1 MEDLPGNPLVKQRA
15 ANGPRAVALS
25 SMSLPAMMLI
35 AGLCMAC
42 ISIPDS
48 ARADAQPS
56 LPVESSAQLDRQTRA
71 VLSAIINGDL
81 PRANAHAEQLVQHF
95 PRFAL
100 GQLLHAELLAV
111 SGLQAVQAADQFD
124 FSPALINLLLE
135 AQARLAPTDAQLMP
149 AAAPVNSNRLLPAE
163 LIQVG
168 RHIDTVVLVELA
180 RSQLYVFDT
189 RTDTPALIKQ
199 HYISSG
205 SGGFGKLLEGD
216 LKTPLGIYTIQGF
229 RSNASLPD
237 LYGSGA
243 LMLDYPNPLDTRL
256 GRTGSGIWLHGVPP
270 DRMSRAPRS
279 SEGCV
284 TMGNDYLIEL
294 RHQLEFESTH
304 VILTDQVEWVTA
316 DRQAEER
323 QQYRELFVQYR
334 DNRVVEPQESTTRR
348 VATDGANSNSIP
360 PTGRTL
366 QALAKVP
373 ADAISILRNPSLH
386 GAGDA
391 AEQLVMTFELEPP
404 MAGKITL
411 YWQKTASQ
419 PWRIIEE
426 SLVPAGV

>member
-1 MEDLPGNPLVKQRA
+1 MEDLPGNPLVKQPA
-15 ANGPRAVALS
+15 ASGPQALS
-25 SMSLPAMMLI
+25 SIGLSTLMLI
-35 AGLCMAC
+35 AGLSMAC
-42 ISIPDS
+42 ISLPGS
-48 ARADAQPS
+48 ASAEAQPS
-56 LPVESSAQLDRQTRA
+56 HPVESSAQLDRQTRA
-71 VLSAIINGDL
+71 VLAAILNGDL
-81 PRANAHAEQLVQHF
+81 PRANAQAEQLAQHF

-100 GQLLHAELLAV
+100 GQLLYAELLAV
-111 SGLQAVQAADQFD
+111 SGLQAVQATDQYD

-149 AAAPVNSNRLLPAE
+149 APAQANSNSLLPAE

-180 RSQLYVFDT
+180 RSRLYVFDT
-189 RTDTPALIKQ
+189 RSGSPKLMKQ

-216 LKTPLGIYTIQGF
+216 LKTPLGIYAIQGF
-229 RSNASLPD
+229 RSDASLPD

-243 LMLDYPNPLDTRL
+243 LMLDYPNPLDTWL

-294 RHQLEFESTH
+294 HNQLDFESTH
-304 VILTDQVEWVTA
+304 VILTNQVEWVTA
-316 DRQAEER
+316 DRQADER
-323 QQYRELFVQYR
+323 QHYRELFVQYR
-334 DNRVVEPQESTTRR
+334 DARVVAPQGSTRR
-348 VATDGANSNSIP
+348 VAADSNSTP
-360 PTGRTL
+360 PTDRAL
-366 QALAKVP
+366 EALARVP

-386 GAGDA
+386 GAVDA
-391 AEQLVMTFELEPP
+391 AEHLVMTFELEPP

-419 PWRIIEE
+419 PWQIIEE
-426 SLVPAGV
+426 SVVPAGV

>member
-1 MEDLPGNPLVKQRA
+1 MKQPA
-15 ANGPRAVALS
+15 TSGAVALS
-25 SMSLPAMMLI
+25 SISLSTLMLI
-35 AGLCMAC
+35 AGLSMAC
-42 ISIPDS
+42 ISLPGS

-56 LPVESSAQLDRQTRA
+56 YPVESSEQLDRQTRA
-71 VLSAIINGDL
+71 VLAAIINGDL
-81 PRANAHAEQLVQHF
+81 QRANAQAEQLAQRF

-111 SGLQAVQAADQFD
+111 SGLQAVQAADQYD
-124 FSPALINLLLE
+124 FSPALIHLLLE
-135 AQARLAPTDAQLMP
+135 AQARLAPTDAHLLP
-149 AAAPVNSNRLLPAE
+149 APAQANSNRLLPAE

-189 RTDTPALIKQ
+189 RSDTPALIKQ

-216 LKTPLGIYTIQGF
+216 LKTPLGIYAIQGF

-294 RHQLEFESTH
+294 HHQLEFESTH

-316 DRQAEER
+316 DRQANER
-323 QQYRELFVQYR
+323 RQYRELFVQYR
-334 DNRVVEPQESTTRR
+334 DNRVAEQRGSTRR
-348 VATDGANSNSIP
+348 VAADSAKIKSIP

-373 ADAISILRNPSLH
+373 ADAISILRNPSLN
-386 GAGDA
+386 GAVDA
-391 AEQLVMTFELEPP
+391 AEHLVMTFELEPP
-404 MAGKITL
+404 LAGKITL

-426 SLVPAGV
+426 SVVPAGV